1 MIATPIYMTFS
12 SYLMIAVPLTKNY
25 IYSSSN
31 KDLSSLKIVYIIIMV
46 CFPFIFIIF
55 FRLVLIRR
63 ARNVENVKLQRKAK
77 TGSITPDNN
86 AGVLVPREGRLS
98 IPRLDMS
105 IDSRRTSWLLY
116 NEPQNQE
123 QDEVKLKVDHKYCDD
138 LFLALKFW
146 NNNCIVEAYFN

>member
-86 AGVLVPREGRLS
+86 AGGLASREGRLS

-146 NNNCIVEAYFN
+146 NDNCIVEAYFN